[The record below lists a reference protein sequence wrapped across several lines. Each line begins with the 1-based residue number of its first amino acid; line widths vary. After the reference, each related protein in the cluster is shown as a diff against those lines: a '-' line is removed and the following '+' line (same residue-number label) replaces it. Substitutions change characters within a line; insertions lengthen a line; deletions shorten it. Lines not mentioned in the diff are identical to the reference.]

1 MKIKRDIVTYLY
13 AGATDI
19 MVKVVE
25 DKSDIQT
32 LSSLN
37 SKFTARVKSKKRSF
51 FLSKTPISKLII
63 EFYFSEWDRLN
74 TNSTDP

>member
-19 MVKVVE
+19 IVKAVE

-37 SKFTARVKSKKRSF
+37 SKFMAREK
-51 FLSKTPISKLII
+51 
-63 EFYFSEWDRLN
+63 
-74 TNSTDP
+74 

>member
-19 MVKVVE
+19 MVKAVE

-37 SKFTARVKSKKRSF
+37 SKFMAREK
-51 FLSKTPISKLII
+51 
-63 EFYFSEWDRLN
+63 
-74 TNSTDP
+74 